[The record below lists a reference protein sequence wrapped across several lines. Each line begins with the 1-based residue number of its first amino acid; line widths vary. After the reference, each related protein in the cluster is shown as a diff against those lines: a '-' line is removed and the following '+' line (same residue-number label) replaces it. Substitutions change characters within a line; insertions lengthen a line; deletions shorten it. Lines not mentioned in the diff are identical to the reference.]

1 MKTTK
6 VISSKV
12 EKRNVSSFLGQKI
25 NDYKMLVKF
34 KLNLLVVF
42 SAIMGFLIASNGVIN
57 WVALMVLALGGFLVT
72 GAANTLNQVLE
83 REFDQKMKRTENRPL
98 AAGRMTISEAVM
110 LAGLM
115 SMVGIILLAFF
126 NPLTALLGMLSL
138 ICYSFIYTPLKRV
151 GPIAVFVGAIPG
163 ALPAM
168 IGVVA
173 LQGELTPLALALFGI
188 QFMWQFPHFWAIAW
202 VGHEDYTKAG
212 FRLLPSKDGSKDASA
227 GFQSM
232 IYALMI
238 LPCIWTPYYLE
249 LTGIISAS
257 LLTVATLIYAFLGF
271 ELYKKCTREAALKLM
286 FSSFI
291 YLPLAFIVLY
301 LDKVL

>member
-1 MKTTK
+1 
-6 VISSKV
+6 
-12 EKRNVSSFLGQKI
+12 
-25 NDYKMLVKF
+25 
-34 KLNLLVVF
+34 
-42 SAIMGFLIASNGVIN
+42 MGFLIASNGAIH
-57 WVALMVLALGGFLVT
+57 WTALAILALGGFLVT

-83 REFDQKMKRTENRPL
+83 REFDQKMKRTAGRPL
-98 AAGRMTISEAVM
+98 AAGRMQISEAVM

-115 SMVGIILLAFF
+115 SMVGIILLALF
-126 NPLTALLGMLSL
+126 NPMTALLGMLSL

-173 LQGELTPLALALFGI
+173 LQGGLTPLALALFGI
-188 QFMWQFPHFWAIAW
+188 QFMWQFPHFWAIDW
-202 VGHEDYTKAG
+202 VGHEDYTNAG
-212 FRLLPSKDGSKDASA
+212 FRLLPSKNGEKDASA

-232 IYALMI
+232 IYALLI
-238 LPCIWTPYYLE
+238 LPCIWTPFYLGI
-249 LTGIISAS
+249 TGIFSAS
-257 LLTVATLIYAFLGF
+257 FLTVCTLIYAFLGF
-271 ELYKKCTREAALKLM
+271 ELYKKCTREAAMKLM

-301 LDKVL
+301 LDKI